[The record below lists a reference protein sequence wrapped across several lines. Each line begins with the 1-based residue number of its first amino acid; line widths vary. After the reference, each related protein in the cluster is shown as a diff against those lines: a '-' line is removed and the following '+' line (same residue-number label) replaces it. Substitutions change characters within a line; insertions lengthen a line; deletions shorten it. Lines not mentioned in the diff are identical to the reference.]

1 MAAVTLGASR
11 VRLSQSASVQTKES
25 EERTPGLPPALERNS
40 WVEEGEAARKDD
52 GLMGAGVAV
61 GLLTAGSRQA
71 QGASPVLVRSALAE
85 AEAEQ
90 PLVHLPREAEPCEP

>member
-1 MAAVTLGASR
+1 M
-11 VRLSQSASVQTKES
+11 RLSQSASVQTKES